1 MENKKL
7 GLVILSISVLAS
19 ILAFSFIN
27 VLGTKTANLHC
38 YPTNE
43 CQMVESLLGLSHIA
57 VGLISF
63 IGALGTYL
71 LFFSTSEEAILKRLE
86 EEKNMKIEQGK
97 FELILKAMDENEKK
111 VIQSVKEQEGITQST
126 LKYRADLSKAKVSQI
141 LTSLEKKHLIKR
153 ESKGKTYAV
162 YLTEN
167 FWILRLFYNLV
178 NFTTKNEIYI
188 AKDTNF

>member
-7 GLVILSISVLAS
+7 GFVVLSFSILAS
-19 ILAFSFIN
+19 ILAFGFMG
-27 VLGTKTANLHC
+27 VLSKQTSALQC

-43 CQMVESLLGLSHIA
+43 CQRVESLLGLSHIG

-63 IGALGTYL
+63 IAALGVYL

-86 EEKNMKIEQGK
+86 EEKNMKIEQDK
-97 FELILKAMDENEKK
+97 FELILRAMDDNEKK
-111 VIQSVKEQEGITQST
+111 ILKAIKEQEGITQST

-141 LTSLEKKHLIKR
+141 LTDFEKKNIVKR
-153 ESKGKTYAV
+153 EQKGKTYAV

-167 FWILRLFYNLV
+167 F
-178 NFTTKNEIYI
+178 
-188 AKDTNF
+188 